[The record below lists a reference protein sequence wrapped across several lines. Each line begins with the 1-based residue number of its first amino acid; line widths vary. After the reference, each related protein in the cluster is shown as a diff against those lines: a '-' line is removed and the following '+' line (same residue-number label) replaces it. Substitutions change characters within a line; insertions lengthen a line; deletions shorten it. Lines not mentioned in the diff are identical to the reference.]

1 MSNTVSRVVK
11 GGRTAFFENAESDRL
26 LAMLMQLVTE
36 HWAVRER
43 TLVLERLLVD
53 KGVLEEGELAAYRPD
68 ADRDAAERH
77 WRTLYSDDDAAW
89 DAMSFELMQAV
100 IEAGQNIE
108 RR

>member
-53 KGVLEEGELAAYRPD
+53 KGVLEEGELDAYRPD
-68 ADRDAAERH
+68 ADR
-77 WRTLYSDDDAAW
+77 DAAW